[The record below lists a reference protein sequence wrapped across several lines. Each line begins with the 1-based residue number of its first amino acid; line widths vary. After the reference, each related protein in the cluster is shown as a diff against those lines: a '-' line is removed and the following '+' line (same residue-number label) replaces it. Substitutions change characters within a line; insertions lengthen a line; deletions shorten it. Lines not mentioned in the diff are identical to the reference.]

1 MAVRRSAFTA
11 PLTACP
17 PGHSLLDSIARV
29 NGKQDLMALR
39 FGAPPAAELTGEVR
53 GWHFCEDLL
62 TESDVFD
69 RWHDEQRAWL
79 RAEYDEAPDRTAA
92 GSIKSWYLQVPATLG
107 ALLFHYERRVP
118 SLRPADLLLHI
129 PGDGKP
135 KPGGVALLSEE
146 FACLPDDPA
155 ADAPEATVIESEN
168 ALAALL
174 RARYTAHASRFV
186 AAYRPPV
193 RFGKHALWGA
203 ATDAIDV
210 ALWKAGKQG
219 GDEGAGIADAALV
232 LPDRIEPFTS
242 ASTLHTTLN
251 DGRPCWTRRKESCCF
266 HYLLDNGKGACETC
280 PRRSPPLTQ
289 RQH

>member
-1 MAVRRSAFTA
+1 MAVRRSV
-11 PLTACP
+11 LTACP
-17 PGHSLLDSIARV
+17 PDNSLLDAIVRV
-29 NGKQDLMALR
+29 NATQDLMALR
-39 FGAPPAAELTGEVR
+39 YGTPPATELTGDVR
-53 GWHFCEDLL
+53 GWHFCADVL
-62 TESDVFD
+62 TRSDVLS

-79 RAEYDEAPDRTAA
+79 RAEYGQAPDRTAA
-92 GSIKSWYLQVPATLG
+92 GSIKSWYLQAPATLG

-118 SLRPADLLLHI
+118 SLRPDDLAFHVSST
-129 PGDGKP
+129 GKP
-135 KPGGVALLSEE
+135 KPDVVALLSPR

-155 ADAPEATVIESEN
+155 AETSEATVVESEG

-174 RARYTAHASRFV
+174 RARYAAHATRFV

-203 ATDAIDV
+203 ATDALDV

-219 GDEGAGIADAALV
+219 GNESAGVADAALV

-242 ASTLHTTLN
+242 ASTLHTTLD
-251 DGRPCWTRRKESCCF
+251 DGQPCWTRRKESCCF
-266 HYLLDNGKGACETC
+266 HYLLDNGKGACDTC
-280 PRRSPPLTQ
+280 PRRSPPLMP